1 MAVVL
6 GLAFSS
12 HIHLPR
18 HPLIHM
24 QTKSGAERD
33 PQENAPLHN
42 HNSTMTR

>member
-24 QTKSGAERD
+24 QSRAERD

-42 HNSTMTR
+42 HNSTTTR